1 MKEEMKMQENEN
13 VVEKQLVEKMTK
25 AIETENEKPAT
36 PVSPKEYNRHSRRK
50 LTKAITAPRKKNI
63 EYLRQPDPN
72 CKQCKGQGVA
82 GFNKEELAVP
92 CYCITKKDY
101 KPS

>member
-1 MKEEMKMQENEN
+1 MKEELKMQENE
-13 VVEKQLVEKMTK
+13 M
-25 AIETENEKPAT
+25 EKPAT
-36 PVSPKEYNRHSRRK
+36 PESPKEENKEYNRHSRRK
-50 LTKAITAPRKKNI
+50 LTKAITAPRQKKI

-82 GFNKEELAVP
+82 GFNKEGLAVP